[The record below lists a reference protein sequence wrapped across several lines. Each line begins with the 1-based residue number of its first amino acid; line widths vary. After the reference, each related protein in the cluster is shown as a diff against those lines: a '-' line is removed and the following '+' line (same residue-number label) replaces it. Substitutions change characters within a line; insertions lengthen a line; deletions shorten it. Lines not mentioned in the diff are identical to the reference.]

1 MSEPSIQEIVMAMD
15 DAGVNAY
22 YYVGTDEGVY
32 RIPSSELPNEL
43 QIACRMMFNM
53 CRGVESAIIGGWI
66 GTAIDR
72 TYEGIKSR
80 AKEIPDT
87 EHGDRDQS

>member
-53 CRGVESAIIGGWI
+53 CRGVESAGIGDWQ
-66 GTAIDR
+66 AR
-72 TYEGIKSR
+72 PE
-80 AKEIPDT
+80 EIPDT